1 MPREILTASRS
12 SVGLFVVG
20 VVLVACA
27 VQPRDVPEL
36 SDTVLCDIVA
46 HRDTRRDVRVAAQDE
61 LDGRDAHCDRLTA
74 VMRRQR
80 MNGLRDQLEP
90 EDLEENPATYTDC
103 VLDPIC
109 QETQ

>member
-1 MPREILTASRS
+1 MLREIWTASWS
-12 SVGLFVVG
+12 SAGLFVVG
-20 VVLVACA
+20 VVLAACA
-27 VQPRDVPEL
+27 VQPQDIPEL

-46 HRDTRRDVRVAAQDE
+46 HRDTRRDVRAAAQDE
-61 LDGRDAHCDRLTA
+61 LDVRDSHCDRLAA

-90 EDLEENPATYTDC
+90 EDLEENPQTYTDC